1 MNKYKYIFFDC
12 METIV
17 DLYELPKGND
27 YALWAFKGS
36 GVEHYW
42 NDFIE
47 FAKYYETSK
56 IEIGVTLEMDEEY
69 ELIRR
74 FELLVD
80 KSKSI
85 GLNIKTEVVTKLYE
99 NYWRTYKS
107 KCYISPEVREVIIQL
122 SKRYKLA
129 IVSNFMVKD
138 GIEELLFSNGIGE
151 LFDFIIT
158 SINVGWRKPHSRIY
172 EISMQ
177 SAGCNNSEIIFVGDD
192 YENDYLTPQ
201 RMGMKSIFLDKYDSQ
216 RAGTERVS
224 SFNEL
229 KTALLI

>member
-1 MNKYKYIFFDC
+1 LNEFKYIFFDC
-12 METIV
+12 MET
-17 DLYELPKGND
+17 N
-27 YALWAFKGS
+27 FS
-36 GVEHYW
+36 
-42 NDFIE
+42 E

-69 ELIRR
+69 ELVRR
-74 FELLVD
+74 FELLVH

-85 GLNIKTEVVTKLYE
+85 GLNIKTQVVTKLYE

-158 SINVGWRKPHSRIY
+158 SISVGWRKPHSRIY
-172 EISMQ
+172 EISIQ

-201 RMGMKSIFLDKYDSQ
+201 RMGMLVNENSQNKHKYATDKTDFVKSILEKI
-216 RAGTERVS
+216 RAEKQ
-224 SFNEL
+224 F
-229 KTALLI
+229 